1 MKKIL
6 AELAR
11 IGLLLEADN
20 DLPSVTRLVAGV
32 RIKGSWWGHPKGVE
46 IYNLLG
52 DLHDHRDVAFAKLVN
67 GKRTLVHRSLW
78 PALLGAALSGEAWQ
92 TAKLSKAATALLK
105 RVRKAG
111 LLQTTG
117 DAARELEARL
127 LAHGTSV
134 HTPTGDHAKALQTWE
149 RWAAERKVR
158 PGEKAPLEDAAARL
172 GGGRLPWKA

>member
-1 MKKIL
+1 MRKVL
-6 AELAR
+6 AELKR

-20 DLPSVTRLVAGV
+20 ELPSVTRLVAGGP
-32 RIKGSWWGHPKGVE
+32 IQGSWWGHPKGST
-46 IYNLLG
+46 IFNLLG
-52 DLHDHRDVAFAKLVN
+52 ELDDHRDVAFAKLVN
-67 GKRTLVHRSLW
+67 GKRTLVHRALW

-92 TAKLSKAATALLK
+92 TKALSKAAAALLK
-105 RVRKAG
+105 RVRTSG

-149 RWAAERKVR
+149 RWATARKV
-158 PGEKAPLEDAAARL
+158 KAGDRQPLEAAVARL
-172 GGGRLPWKA
+172 GGGRLPWK